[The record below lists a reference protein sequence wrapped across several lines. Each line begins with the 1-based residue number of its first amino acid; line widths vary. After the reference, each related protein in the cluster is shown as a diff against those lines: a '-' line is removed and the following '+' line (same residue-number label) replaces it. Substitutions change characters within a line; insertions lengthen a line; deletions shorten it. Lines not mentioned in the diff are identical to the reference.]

1 MCVPITTD
9 RSWYLGKKKAP
20 LFEGMGELHFPISTK
35 NELVQKY
42 VNQGLVLAYGFNHAE
57 AARSFYYA
65 TKLDPNCAMAFW
77 GYAYV
82 LGPNYNA
89 GMDTDTGDLKIPTEE
104 VKEIYWKNRKYRVIK
119 DSFENRVEK
128 FEVLVE
134 GEVSLLYNSTNAKV
148 IYARDRVQMN
158 GKLYLIDKHHFSD
171 KIWDMLSKC
180 PVFEEKYSA
189 YYNEHKDK
197 KLFRRNRKAVE
208 KWTEMIRYYNA
219 HCGKETTAI

>member
-1 MCVPITTD
+1 MFKYCIIAFVMVLSLPGVAQQ
-9 RSWYLGKKKAP
+9 RGYLLLHQGDTIQGKR
-20 LFEGMGELHFPISTK
+20 
-35 NELVQKY
+35 Y
-42 VNQGLVLAYGFNHAE
+42 VGIFDKGNHV
-57 AARSFYYA
+57 RFR
-65 TKLDPNCAMAFW
+65 
-77 GYAYV
+77 
-82 LGPNYNA
+82 
-89 GMDTDTGDLKIPTEE
+89 TDTGDLKIPTEE

-119 DSFENRVEK
+119 DPFENRVEK